1 MKYTLNE
8 QFTPIERAY
17 LLLNKYPIDYV
28 KFTINGLIYKTRKNN
43 ETEDCNYWN
52 DVAIEIKKIIYGQ

>member
-1 MKYTLNE
+1 MRLSN
-8 QFTPIERAY
+8 QFTVSERAI

-28 KFTINGLIYKTRKNN
+28 KNVVNGLIQKTRKNN

-52 DVAIEIKKIIYGQ
+52 EVAIKIKNITNGQ

>member
-1 MKYTLNE
+1 MRLSN
-8 QFTPIERAY
+8 QFTASERAL

-28 KFTINGLIYKTRKNN
+28 KNVVNGLIYKTRKNN

-52 DVAIEIKKIIYGQ
+52 EVAIKIKNITNGQ

>member
-1 MKYTLNE
+1 MRLSE
-8 QFTPIERAY
+8 QFTVPERAI

-28 KFTINGLIYKTRKNN
+28 KNVVNGLIYKTRKNN

-52 DVAIEIKKIIYGQ
+52 DVAIEIKNRTYGK

>member
-1 MKYTLNE
+1 MKLNN
-8 QFTPIERAY
+8 QFTAPERAI

-28 KFTINGLIYKTRKNN
+28 KNVVNGLIYKTRKNN

-52 DVAIEIKKIIYGQ
+52 EVAVEIKKRVYGK